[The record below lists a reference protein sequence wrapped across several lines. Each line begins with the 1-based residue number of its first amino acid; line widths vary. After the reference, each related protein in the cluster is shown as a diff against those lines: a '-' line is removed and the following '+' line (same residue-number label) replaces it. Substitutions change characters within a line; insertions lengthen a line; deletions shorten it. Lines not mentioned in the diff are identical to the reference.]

1 MSAQRAVLSPKNVQ
15 ILFPCGKKAL
25 DIALAEESF
34 LIITHSP
41 GFFHCNLLKSQSKF
55 SLYLDCFLF
64 VFFIVKQIVRF
75 YFLQTVYLTSS
86 ISDDTLEYMK
96 FSLPLDTHHRGMT
109 PCLTFI

>member
-55 SLYLDCFLF
+55 SLYSVRSLF
-64 VFFIVKQIVRF
+64 AAFISRQNDHFCIF
-75 YFLQTVYLTSS
+75 TNCLFDILYLRRYTG
-86 ISDDTLEYMK
+86 IYEVLFT
-96 FSLPLDTHHRGMT
+96 T
-109 PCLTFI
+109 